1 MVAPIITFTNVSKRY
16 GDTVV
21 LSEIELEI
29 PNEQTT
35 VIVGQSGSG
44 KTTLLR
50 MVNGLI
56 KPDSGR
62 LEVFGDLVP
71 EENIE
76 NFRRKIGYA
85 VQGAG
90 LFPHVSV
97 KENIVL
103 IARLVGWSSQDID
116 ERFEMLMRQME
127 LPLDLSDRIPNEL
140 SGGQQ
145 QRVGLCRALMLK
157 PKLLLLDEPF
167 SAVDP
172 LTRLELYEVVEK
184 LISNE
189 AVSIV
194 MVSHDLGEAKRL
206 GDRMVVLQNGII
218 LQNDLISNVIGNP
231 ATPYVERLVQSA
243 T

>member
-1 MVAPIITFTNVSKRY
+1 MVTPIITFTNVSKRY
-16 GDTVV
+16 GDSVV
-21 LSEIELEI
+21 LSEIVLEI
-29 PNEQTT
+29 PNQQTT

-56 KPDSGR
+56 RPDSGR

-103 IARLVGWSSQDID
+103 IARLEGWSLEDID

-184 LISNE
+184 LNTNE

-218 LQNDLISNVIGNP
+218 FQNDLISNVIGNP

>member
-16 GDTVV
+16 GDSVV

-29 PNEQTT
+29 PNQQTT

-56 KPDSGR
+56 RPDSGR

-76 NFRRKIGYA
+76 NFRRRMGYA

-103 IARLVGWSSQDID
+103 IARLVGWGPEDID

-206 GDRMVVLQNGII
+206 GDRMVVLQNGMI
-218 LQNDLISNVIGNP
+218 LQSDLISNVISNP
-231 ATPYVERLVQSA
+231 ATRYVERLVQSA

>member
-1 MVAPIITFTNVSKRY
+1 MVTPIITFTNVSKRY
-16 GDTVV
+16 GDSVV
-21 LSEIELEI
+21 LSEIVLEI
-29 PNEQTT
+29 PNQQTT

-56 KPDSGR
+56 RPDSGR

-103 IARLVGWSSQDID
+103 IARLEGWSLEDID
-116 ERFEMLMRQME
+116 ERFETLMRQME

-184 LISNE
+184 LNTNE

>member
-29 PNEQTT
+29 PNGQTT

-103 IARLVGWSSQDID
+103 IARLVGWSIEDID

-157 PKLLLLDEPF
+157 PILLLLDEPF

>member
-1 MVAPIITFTNVSKRY
+1 MVTPIITFTNVSKRY
-16 GDTVV
+16 GDTFV

-29 PNEQTT
+29 PNGQTT

-71 EENIE
+71 KENIE

-103 IARLVGWSSQDID
+103 IARLVGWSPQDLD

-127 LPLDLSDRIPNEL
+127 LPLDLSGRIPNEL

-184 LISNE
+184 LNINE

-194 MVSHDLGEAKRL
+194 MVSHDLGEEKRL
-206 GDRMVVLQNGII
+206 GVRLVVLQNGII

-231 ATPYVERLVQSA
+231 ATPYVERLIQSA

>member
-1 MVAPIITFTNVSKRY
+1 MVTPIITFTNVSKRY
-16 GDTVV
+16 GDSVV

-29 PNEQTT
+29 PNGQTT

-62 LEVFGDLVP
+62 LEIFGDLVP

-103 IARLVGWSSQDID
+103 IARLVGWSIEDID

-127 LPLDLSDRIPNEL
+127 LPLDLSDRIPKEL

-184 LISNE
+184 LNTNE

>member
-1 MVAPIITFTNVSKRY
+1 MVTPIITFTNVSKRY

-76 NFRRKIGYA
+76 NFRRRIGYA

-103 IARLVGWSSQDID
+103 IARLVGWSSQDLD

>member
-16 GDTVV
+16 GETVV

-103 IARLVGWSSQDID
+103 IARLEGWSSQDLD

>member
-1 MVAPIITFTNVSKRY
+1 MVMPIITFTNVSKRY
-16 GDTVV
+16 GDNVV

-29 PNEQTT
+29 PNGQTT

-103 IARLVGWSSQDID
+103 IARLEGWSLEDID

-184 LISNE
+184 LNTNE

-206 GDRMVVLQNGII
+206 GDRMVVLQDGII

>member
-1 MVAPIITFTNVSKRY
+1 MVTPIITFTNVSKRY

-21 LSEIELEI
+21 LSEIDLEI
-29 PNEQTT
+29 PNQRTT

-56 KPDSGR
+56 NPDSGR

-90 LFPHVSV
+90 LFPHLSV

-103 IARLVGWSSQDID
+103 IARLVGWSPEDTA

-184 LISNE
+184 LNTNE

-206 GDRMVVLQNGII
+206 GDRMVVLQDGII

>member
-1 MVAPIITFTNVSKRY
+1 MVTPIITFTNVSKRY
-16 GDTVV
+16 GDSVV

-29 PNEQTT
+29 PNGQTT

-90 LFPHVSV
+90 LFPHISV

-103 IARLVGWSSQDID
+103 IARLVGWSSQDLD

-127 LPLDLSDRIPNEL
+127 LPLELSDRIPNEL

>member
-1 MVAPIITFTNVSKRY
+1 MVTPIITFTNVSKRY

-29 PNEQTT
+29 PNGQTT

-90 LFPHVSV
+90 LFPHLSV

-103 IARLVGWSSQDID
+103 IARLGGWSSQDLD
-116 ERFEMLMRQME
+116 ERFEMLMRRME

-145 QRVGLCRALMLK
+145 QRVGLCRALLLK

-194 MVSHDLGEAKRL
+194 MVSHDLSEAKRL

>member
-1 MVAPIITFTNVSKRY
+1 MVMPIITFSNVSKRY
-16 GDTVV
+16 GDNVV

-29 PNEQTT
+29 PNQQTT

-56 KPDSGR
+56 RPDSGR

-103 IARLVGWSSQDID
+103 IARLVGWSPEDID

-127 LPLDLSDRIPNEL
+127 LPLDLSVRIPNEL

-145 QRVGLCRALMLK
+145 QRVGLCRALMLR

-184 LISNE
+184 LNANE

-218 LQNDLISNVIGNP
+218 LQNDLIRNVIGNP

>member
-1 MVAPIITFTNVSKRY
+1 MVTPIITFTNVSKRY

-103 IARLVGWSSQDID
+103 IARLVGWSSQDLD

-184 LISNE
+184 LNTNE

-206 GDRMVVLQNGII
+206 GDRMVVLQDGII

-243 T
+243 I

>member
-103 IARLVGWSSQDID
+103 IARLVGWSIEDID

-184 LISNE
+184 LIPNE

>member
-1 MVAPIITFTNVSKRY
+1 MVTPIITFTNLSKRY

-29 PNEQTT
+29 PNGQTT

-71 EENIE
+71 EDNIE

-103 IARLVGWSSQDID
+103 IARLVGWSREDID

>member
-1 MVAPIITFTNVSKRY
+1 MVAPIINFTNVSKRY

-103 IARLVGWSSQDID
+103 IARLVGWSSQDLD

>member
-1 MVAPIITFTNVSKRY
+1 MVKPIITFTDVSKRY
-16 GDTVV
+16 GDSVV

-29 PNEQTT
+29 PNQQTT

-44 KTTLLR
+44 KTTLLK

-90 LFPHVSV
+90 LFPHLSV

-103 IARLVGWSSQDID
+103 IARLEGWSSQDLD

-184 LISNE
+184 LNTNE

>member
-1 MVAPIITFTNVSKRY
+1 MVTPIITFTNLSKRY

-103 IARLVGWSSQDID
+103 IARLVGWSSQDLD

>member
-1 MVAPIITFTNVSKRY
+1 MVTPIITFTNVSKRY
-16 GDTVV
+16 GDNVV

-29 PNEQTT
+29 PNGQTT

-90 LFPHVSV
+90 LFPHISV

-103 IARLVGWSSQDID
+103 IARLVGWSIEDID

-127 LPLDLSDRIPNEL
+127 LPLELSDRIPNEL

-206 GDRMVVLQNGII
+206 GDRMGVLQNGII

-231 ATPYVERLVQSA
+231 ATPYVERLIQSA

>member
-1 MVAPIITFTNVSKRY
+1 MVTPIITFTNVSKRY
-16 GDTVV
+16 GDSVV
-21 LSEIELEI
+21 LSEIVLEI
-29 PNEQTT
+29 PNQQTT

-56 KPDSGR
+56 RPDSGR

-90 LFPHVSV
+90 LFPHLSV

-103 IARLVGWSSQDID
+103 IARLEGWSLEDID

-127 LPLDLSDRIPNEL
+127 LSLDLSDRIPNEL

-184 LISNE
+184 LNTNE

-218 LQNDLISNVIGNP
+218 LQNDLIRNVIGNP

>member
-16 GDTVV
+16 GDSVV

-103 IARLVGWSSQDID
+103 IARLVGWSSQDLD

>member
-1 MVAPIITFTNVSKRY
+1 MVTPMITFTEVSKRY
-16 GDTVV
+16 GDSVV
-21 LSEIELEI
+21 LSEIDLEI
-29 PNEQTT
+29 PNQRTT

-56 KPDSGR
+56 RPDSGR

-71 EENIE
+71 EGNIE

-103 IARLVGWSSQDID
+103 IARLEGWSLEDID

-184 LISNE
+184 LNTNE

>member
-1 MVAPIITFTNVSKRY
+1 MVTPIITFINVSKRY
-16 GDTVV
+16 GDSVV
-21 LSEIELEI
+21 LSEIVLEI
-29 PNEQTT
+29 PNQQTT

-56 KPDSGR
+56 RPDSGR

-103 IARLVGWSSQDID
+103 IARLEGWSLEDID

-206 GDRMVVLQNGII
+206 GHRMVVLQNGII

>member
-1 MVAPIITFTNVSKRY
+1 MVSPIITFTNVSKRY

-29 PNEQTT
+29 PNGQTT

-103 IARLVGWSSQDID
+103 IARLVGWSSQDLD

>member
-103 IARLVGWSSQDID
+103 IARLVGWSSQDLD

>member
-1 MVAPIITFTNVSKRY
+1 
-16 GDTVV
+16 
-21 LSEIELEI
+21 
-29 PNEQTT
+29 
-35 VIVGQSGSG
+35 
-44 KTTLLR
+44 

-103 IARLVGWSSQDID
+103 IARLVGWSMEDID

>member
-1 MVAPIITFTNVSKRY
+1 MVTPIITFTNVSKRY
-16 GDTVV
+16 GDSVV
-21 LSEIELEI
+21 LSEIDLEI
-29 PNEQTT
+29 PNQRTT

-56 KPDSGR
+56 RPDSGR

-103 IARLVGWSSQDID
+103 IARLEGWSLEDID

-127 LPLDLSDRIPNEL
+127 LPLELSDRIPNEL

-184 LISNE
+184 LNTNE

-218 LQNDLISNVIGNP
+218 LQNDLIRNVIGNP

>member
-103 IARLVGWSSQDID
+103 IARLVGWSIEDID

-206 GDRMVVLQNGII
+206 GDRMVVLQNGIT

>member
-1 MVAPIITFTNVSKRY
+1 MVTPIITFTNVSKRY

-29 PNEQTT
+29 PNGQTT

-103 IARLVGWSSQDID
+103 IARLEGWSLEDID

-231 ATPYVERLVQSA
+231 ASPYVERLVQSA

>member
-1 MVAPIITFTNVSKRY
+1 MVKSIITFTDVSKRY
-16 GDTVV
+16 GDSIV

-29 PNEQTT
+29 PNQQTT

-103 IARLVGWSSQDID
+103 IARLEGWSLEDID

-184 LISNE
+184 LNTNE

-218 LQNDLISNVIGNP
+218 LQNDLISNVVGNP

>member
-1 MVAPIITFTNVSKRY
+1 MVTPIITFTNVSKRY

-103 IARLVGWSSQDID
+103 IARLVGWSSQDLD

>member
-1 MVAPIITFTNVSKRY
+1 MAAPIISFTNVSKRY

-103 IARLVGWSSQDID
+103 IARLVGWSSQDLD

>member
-1 MVAPIITFTNVSKRY
+1 MVTPIITFTNLSKRY

-29 PNEQTT
+29 PNGQTT

-71 EENIE
+71 KENIE

-103 IARLVGWSSQDID
+103 IARLVGWSIEDID

-231 ATPYVERLVQSA
+231 ATPYVERLIQSA

>member
-1 MVAPIITFTNVSKRY
+1 MVTPIITFTNLSKRY

-29 PNEQTT
+29 PNGQTT

-103 IARLVGWSSQDID
+103 IARLVGWSSQDLD

>member
-1 MVAPIITFTNVSKRY
+1 MVTPIITFTNVSKRY

-29 PNEQTT
+29 PNGQTT

-103 IARLVGWSSQDID
+103 IARLVGWSIEDID

-157 PKLLLLDEPF
+157 PKLLLLQQ
-167 SAVDP
+167 
-172 LTRLELYEVVEK
+172 K
-184 LISNE
+184 
-189 AVSIV
+189 
-194 MVSHDLGEAKRL
+194 
-206 GDRMVVLQNGII
+206 Q
-218 LQNDLISNVIGNP
+218 
-231 ATPYVERLVQSA
+231 
-243 T
+243 

>member
-1 MVAPIITFTNVSKRY
+1 M
-16 GDTVV
+16 
-21 LSEIELEI
+21 
-29 PNEQTT
+29 
-35 VIVGQSGSG
+35 IVGQSGSG

-103 IARLVGWSSQDID
+103 IARLEGWSSQDLD

>member
-1 MVAPIITFTNVSKRY
+1 MVTPIITFTNVSKRY
-16 GDTVV
+16 GDSVV

-29 PNEQTT
+29 PNGQTT

-90 LFPHVSV
+90 LFPHLSV

-103 IARLVGWSSQDID
+103 IARLEGWSSQDLD
-116 ERFEMLMRQME
+116 ERFEMLMYQME

-145 QRVGLCRALMLK
+145 QRVGLCRALLLK